1 MKNIIICDS
10 FYSDIDS
17 LYNIISTMEFEQN
30 LYGEEIKDF
39 SYIPEPLTDM
49 FRSILLD
56 PVEIQ
61 PNSGVF
67 RKPNSG
73 VLFENFYQHALWKC
87 IVALEDTTLHIHEQE
102 GIKTFF
108 NVENVEDFVLNNS
121 FDKSKWTTVN
131 SINIKK
137 NDFVFIRPWFWHSLE
152 ENKLVQVFLLNQEIK
167 EE

>member
-1 MKNIIICDS
+1 MKNIIICDN
-10 FYSDIDS
+10 FYNDIES
-17 LYNIISTMEFEQN
+17 LSNIISGMEFEPN
-30 LYGEEIKDF
+30 IYGEEIKDF
-39 SYIPEPLTDM
+39 SYIPEQLKDL
-49 FRSILLD
+49 FNGILNE

-61 PNSGVF
+61 PNTGVF
-67 RKPNSG
+67 RKPNSA

-87 IVALEDTTLHIHEQE
+87 IVALEDTVLKIHEQE

-121 FDKSKWTTVN
+121 FDPSKWNTVN